1 MFFSYLIIFNFAKIF
16 NYITKE
22 IMKKFILFLLPIL
35 ILFSC
40 KKDKDQGNFTVS
52 GTISD
57 ANGKELILNKF
68 TAEKILPL
76 DTIVLNE
83 KGEFNY
89 INSTAAPELFG
100 LQLKGVQGQIMFI
113 ADSLDN
119 IKINGSLN
127 DFRDSYT
134 VSGSKHSVLLK
145 EMYDKLN
152 ITYAKIDEFRK
163 ERQNNSENDS
173 LTKAVDAKYQEVI
186 KENNNYIK
194 DFINTNIESPVAI
207 IALNLAIN
215 QQAISLENDRNLFEK
230 ISTTLTNIYPKSS
243 LVKNLS
249 DYLKNNP
256 VMVGNPEIGNTATD
270 ISQATPEG
278 KIVSLSSLRG
288 NYVLLD
294 FWAAWCRPCRMEN
307 PTVLKNYNKYKSKG
321 FTVYQV
327 SLDQKK
333 EDWIKAIEK
342 DGLGEWTHVSDL
354 QYWKSAPAAKY
365 GIRSIPSNFLID
377 PKGKIIAKDLRGNNL
392 GAELENIYG
401 F

>member
-1 MFFSYLIIFNFAKIF
+1 
-16 NYITKE
+16 
-22 IMKKFILFLLPIL
+22 MKKFILFLLPIL

-40 KKDKDQGNFTVS
+40 KNDKDQGNFTVS

-76 DTIVLNE
+76 DTIILNE
-83 KGEFNY
+83 KGEFYYKNA
-89 INSTAAPELFG
+89 TAAPELFG

-119 IKINGSLN
+119 IKINGSRN
-127 DFRDSYT
+127 DFRNSYT

-152 ITYAKIDEFRK
+152 ITYAKIDELRK
-163 ERQNNSENDS
+163 ERQNNSENDT
-173 LTKAVDAKYQEVI
+173 LTMAVDARYQEVI
-186 KENNNYIK
+186 KGNNSYIK

-256 VMVGNPEIGNTATD
+256 IVAGKPKIGNTAAD

-321 FTVYQV
+321 FTVFQV

-333 EDWIKAIEK
+333 EDWVKAIEK

-354 QYWKSAPAAKY
+354 QYWQSAPAAKY
-365 GIRSIPSNFLID
+365 GVRGIPSNFLID
-377 PKGKIIAKDLRGNNL
+377 PEGKIIAKDLRGSNL
-392 GAELENIYG
+392 GAELAKIYG